1 MCSGAGNQTDTM
13 SNSMIK
19 SLAGG
24 EEDETTG
31 RRRRRLRRD
40 GGGGG
45 GHGWM
50 IYSYNH
56 NKLG

>member
-1 MCSGAGNQTDTM
+1 MWEMLEWLYCETDEV
-13 SNSMIK
+13 I
-19 SLAGG
+19 SLAGC

-45 GHGWM
+45 DHGWM